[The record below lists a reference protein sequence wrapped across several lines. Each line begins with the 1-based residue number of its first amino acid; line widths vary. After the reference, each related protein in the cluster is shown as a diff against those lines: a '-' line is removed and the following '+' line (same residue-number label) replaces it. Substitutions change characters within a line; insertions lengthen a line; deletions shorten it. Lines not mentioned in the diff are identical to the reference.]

1 MLDSLFF
8 GALQGLTEFLP
19 ISSSGHLLLLHSIT
33 NFRIIDDLTFD
44 VALHLGTLLALLGYF
59 WRDIISILRA
69 WGGSFRQRPADWTP
83 LAKTSWLLIIASI
96 PAAIFG
102 LALESTIESAIRA
115 PGIVA
120 VTMIIGGL
128 FLAVADRRPTNRAME
143 NLGWWDALWLGLG
156 QAAALVPGI
165 SRAGATITVGR
176 WLGFDRQAAARF
188 SFLLAIPVTAGAGFY
203 RLFKVDWSVLTQVQM
218 VDLWTGLISAAVVGA
233 LAIHFLLRFVARRS
247 YRLFVYYRLALG
259 LAVLVWL
266 WWP

>member
-44 VALHLGTLLALLGYF
+44 VALHLGTLVALLGYF
-59 WRDIISILRA
+59 WRDILLILRA
-69 WGGSFRQRPADWTP
+69 WFGSFRQPPGNWSP
-83 LAKTSWLLIIASI
+83 VAKTSWLLVLASI

-115 PGIVA
+115 PSIVA

-128 FLAVADRRPTNRAME
+128 FLAIADRHSTNRQIE
-143 NLGWWDALWLGLG
+143 SLGWWDALWLGLG
-156 QAAALVPGI
+156 QAAALIPGI
-165 SRAGATITVGR
+165 SRSGATITVGR
-176 WLGFDRQAAARF
+176 WLGMNRQAAARF
-188 SFLLAIPVTAGAGFY
+188 SFLLAIPVTAGAGLH
-203 RLFKVDWSVLTQVQM
+203 RLLKVDWAIINHAQM
-218 VDLWTGLISAAVVGA
+218 IDLWTGLITAAIVGA

-247 YRLFVYYRLALG
+247 YRLFVYYRLAFG

-266 WWP
+266 WWS